1 MDAINSVESGQGLK
15 MKLNEMTGIS
25 KGRAGGREEAF
36 PGFSAWLFQSRL
48 SNRVPVYMPPGVN
61 T

>member
-1 MDAINSVESGQGLK
+1 MCPFCLDSLLAFLAQMDAINSVESGQGLK

-36 PGFSAWLFQSRL
+36 SGFSA
-48 SNRVPVYMPPGVN
+48 
-61 T
+61 